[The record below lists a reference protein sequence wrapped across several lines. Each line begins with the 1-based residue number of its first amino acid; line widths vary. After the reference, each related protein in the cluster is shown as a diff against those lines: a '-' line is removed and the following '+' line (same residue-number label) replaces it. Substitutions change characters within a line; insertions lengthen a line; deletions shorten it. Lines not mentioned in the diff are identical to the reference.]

1 MIAEFDRSATTGLA
15 LWWAEHRDVRRATV
29 VGRKHD

>member
-29 VGRKHD
+29 GRKHD